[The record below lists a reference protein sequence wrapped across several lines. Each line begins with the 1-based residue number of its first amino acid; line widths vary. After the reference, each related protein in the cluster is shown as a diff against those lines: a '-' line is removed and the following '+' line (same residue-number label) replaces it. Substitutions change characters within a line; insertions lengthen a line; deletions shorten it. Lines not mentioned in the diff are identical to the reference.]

1 MSGFHLS
8 LRTHLAGFTLAEL
21 LVATGISSVVGAA
34 LLTGSV
40 LVQKSF
46 AASRH
51 HIDAQAEQ
59 LRLIDYMG
67 LDLRRALSVSVTA
80 TASGSQLALT
90 IPDYYE
96 PDPAHPPQLRPRT
109 PVISNGTVVYGTA
122 PIAISYYKRDSSI
135 YRRQGTVETAL
146 ATDVNDFQLTI
157 QDLGQSISM
166 SVTFIPKYQFSSTNR
181 ASVRDGTATFS
192 TVLLRNKRQH

>member
-1 MSGFHLS
+1 MSGFRLS
-8 LRTHLAGFTLAEL
+8 IRARLAGFTLVEL
-21 LVATGISSVVGAA
+21 LIATGISSVIGAA
-34 LLTGSV
+34 LLTGSI

-67 LDLRRALSVSVTA
+67 LDLRRALTVTVTA

-96 PDPAHPPQLRPRT
+96 PDPDHPGRLRPRE
-109 PVISNGTVVYGTA
+109 PDVSKGTVVYGAA
-122 PIAISYYKRDSSI
+122 PIAVSYYKRDSAI
-135 YRRQGTVETAL
+135 YRKQGTVETAL

-181 ASVRDGTATFS
+181 ASVREGTATFS
-192 TVLLRNKRQH
+192 TVLLRNKRQK